1 MESPYLTSYYS
12 EKLKVIPPN
21 TQNKARLPPV
31 TTSIH
36 HTTGSPSQRSKAEKR
51 NKNFQTRKE
60 EVKFFAN
67 GMILQIENSKD
78 SIRKIVRTNK

>member
-12 EKLKVIPPN
+12 EKLKVFPSK

-36 HTTGSPSQRSKAEKR
+36 HTTGSPIQRSKAEKR
-51 NKNFQTRKE
+51 KKRFPNQKGR
-60 EVKFFAN
+60 
-67 GMILQIENSKD
+67 S
-78 SIRKIVRTNK
+78 